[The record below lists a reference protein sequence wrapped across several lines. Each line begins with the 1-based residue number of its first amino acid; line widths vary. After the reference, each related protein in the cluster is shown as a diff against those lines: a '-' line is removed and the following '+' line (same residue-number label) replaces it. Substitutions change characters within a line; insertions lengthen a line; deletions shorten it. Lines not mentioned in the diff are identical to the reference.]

1 MTSPFPYLVLGFIFD
16 QGTPSAHEGL
26 ERHSSFA
33 SSEGLERHSRT
44 LAMRPVKAARL
55 FTSWGLSSV
64 EAIDEVAVNDPMAVS
79 RCKLLVFA
87 TGQPLF
93 EHVGYS
99 RWLTL
104 SDWRVT
110 RVITWLFFASNMN
123 WSLLTQF

>member
-1 MTSPFPYLVLGFIFD
+1 MIRGPL
-16 QGTPSAHEGL
+16 
-26 ERHSSFA
+26 HSLSHQVKA
-33 SSEGLERHSRT
+33 LKGRT
-44 LAMRPVKAARL
+44 LAMAVKAARL

-87 TGQPLF
+87 TGQPLL

-104 SDWRVT
+104 SHWRVT
-110 RVITWLFFASNMN
+110 RVITTWWFFASNM
-123 WSLLTQF
+123 SLLTQF